1 MENKTKTRRQ
11 TPFWNLY
18 IGELKKSIF
27 IPFLIGIIVVYL
39 ILLIVTHTM
48 FNSLV
53 DIRQDE
59 YEGHGIENTSINLS
73 MPQDSFLPN
82 NFDSAYNYAL
92 SNAYQEDGTYIFKSE
107 ADIDL
112 ALSFSDKA
120 KKEIDQQK
128 KEEGIKFYSYH
139 SSDPYYALK
148 VKVNTLK
155 AIKANYMNKKI
166 EISSDNGRGIFSMFS
181 GGEKYYDFYKMA
193 SSMLIGLVIIYGVVI
208 AARSYSTEFR
218 SGTIKMLMVRPITR
232 NQLTTAKLLAT
243 VTNVTF
249 VYVVVSMMTL
259 LTSLKYGRG
268 GNLTLFSFNA
278 GAFSLVP
285 ASTVVLYTLLLDYVS
300 LLSWTLLSFAI
311 STLSKHLVPGIVAYV
326 FLPIVGTILHFIGLD
341 LVDISTNMT
350 WAPFLSGNSGPP
362 AIYSN
367 FFITLAFWSI
377 YVIGS
382 TVLTYFI
389 VNKRDLA

>member
-1 MENKTKTRRQ
+1 
-11 TPFWNLY
+11 
-18 IGELKKSIF
+18 
-27 IPFLIGIIVVYL
+27 
-39 ILLIVTHTM
+39 
-48 FNSLV
+48 
-53 DIRQDE
+53 
-59 YEGHGIENTSINLS
+59 
-73 MPQDSFLPN
+73 
-82 NFDSAYNYAL
+82 
-92 SNAYQEDGTYIFKSE
+92 
-107 ADIDL
+107 
-112 ALSFSDKA
+112 
-120 KKEIDQQK
+120 
-128 KEEGIKFYSYH
+128 
-139 SSDPYYALK
+139 
-148 VKVNTLK
+148 
-155 AIKANYMNKKI
+155 
-166 EISSDNGRGIFSMFS
+166 
-181 GGEKYYDFYKMA
+181 
-193 SSMLIGLVIIYGVVI
+193 
-208 AARSYSTEFR
+208 
-218 SGTIKMLMVRPITR
+218 MLMVRPITR

-367 FFITLAFWSI
+367 FFITLTFWSI